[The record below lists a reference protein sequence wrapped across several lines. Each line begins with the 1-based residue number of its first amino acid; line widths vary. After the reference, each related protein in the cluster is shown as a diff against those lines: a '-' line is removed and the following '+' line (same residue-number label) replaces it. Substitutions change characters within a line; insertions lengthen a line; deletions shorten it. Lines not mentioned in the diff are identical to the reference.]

1 MLLLKLRPLIEVRN
15 LVPARECVNWNVEQ
29 VLILENSEKKY
40 ISLIMQVYK
49 NLWIFKKIC
58 KV

>member
-1 MLLLKLRPLIEVRN
+1 
-15 LVPARECVNWNVEQ
+15 
-29 VLILENSEKKY
+29 
-40 ISLIMQVYK
+40 MQVYK